1 MFKKQAD
8 SVIQEIE
15 KLKRAQVVASQERE
29 RELAR
34 LQQQEAAQRDALKPR
49 TATPPPRPNEAL
61 PPRQAQQLSQQEELE
76 TKKGGGVHTETPL
89 AKSAPPQQPSA
100 TWRPTPVEMPQQQ
113 LNPPQRLQHQSG
125 ADKTESMTVTLDMNF
140 DQCGE
145 PGSSRRLEFEKD
157 LATDL
162 ARAAGVPATNFR
174 LRSLSSGSIIAQVDV
189 YPAGNTDARSI
200 ITYLIRQIGHPSSPL
215 RSGHLTGC
223 VSDMRQ

>member
-34 LQQQEAAQRDALKPR
+34 LQQQEAARRDAPNPR
-49 TATPPPRPNEAL
+49 TAPPLPWPNEAL
-61 PPRQAQQLSQQEELE
+61 PPRQAQHSSQQE
-76 TKKGGGVHTETPL
+76 GGEVHTETPL
-89 AKSAPPQQPSA
+89 AKSAPPQQPST
-100 TWRPTPVEMPQQQ
+100 TWRHTPVEIPQQQ
-113 LNPPQRLQHQSG
+113 LNPPQRLQHQAG
-125 ADKTESMTVTLDMNF
+125 ADKIESMTVTMDIHF

-145 PGSSRRLEFEKD
+145 PGSSQRLEFEKD

-162 ARAAGVPATNFR
+162 ARAAGVHATNFR
-174 LRSLSSGSIIAQVDV
+174 LTSLSSGSIIAQVDV
-189 YPAGNTDARSI
+189 YPAGNIDARSI
-200 ITYLIRQIGHPSSPL
+200 ITDLTRQIGHPSSPL
-215 RSGHLTGC
+215 RNGHLTGC